1 MDLKRVEKD
10 NYDNLE
16 LNGEGKINKNNN
28 YYYYNKYE
36 DRIYVHIRIMFENQS
51 WIVFEF
57 EIEFKWIVWDK
68 KKEKRKR

>member
-51 WIVFEF
+51 
-57 EIEFKWIVWDK
+57 
-68 KKEKRKR
+68 